1 MMVNETKAKARVLDK
16 VLIDNFLHI
25 QVNYI
30 KQRQDKIVVVRT

>member
-16 VLIDNFLHI
+16 VLIDNFLPI
-25 QVNYI
+25 QVNYV